1 MLRFAEA
8 STVKEKFYLAQKP
21 TENGMLMLIK

>member
-8 STVKEKFYLAQKP
+8 GTVKEKFYLAQKP